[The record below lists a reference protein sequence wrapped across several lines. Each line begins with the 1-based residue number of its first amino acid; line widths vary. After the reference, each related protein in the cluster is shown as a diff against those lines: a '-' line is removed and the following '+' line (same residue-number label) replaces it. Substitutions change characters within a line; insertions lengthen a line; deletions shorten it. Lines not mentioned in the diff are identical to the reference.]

1 MGAHDRWRSVGREDL
16 TVRFDRRVASDMA
29 RNENPWQQIAAM
41 TGIAAMA
48 GAGVGAGSALMFAER
63 RATAQDRELES
74 LAHRITTLER
84 LHERVTQLE
93 RGSGRAPERRP

>member
-1 MGAHDRWRSVGREDL
+1 
-16 TVRFDRRVASDMA
+16 MA
-29 RNENPWQQIAAM
+29 RNDNPWQQVAAM

-63 RATAQDRELES
+63 RATAQDREIES

-84 LHERVTQLE
+84 LHDRVAQLE
-93 RGSGRAPERRP
+93 RGSRAAPERRG